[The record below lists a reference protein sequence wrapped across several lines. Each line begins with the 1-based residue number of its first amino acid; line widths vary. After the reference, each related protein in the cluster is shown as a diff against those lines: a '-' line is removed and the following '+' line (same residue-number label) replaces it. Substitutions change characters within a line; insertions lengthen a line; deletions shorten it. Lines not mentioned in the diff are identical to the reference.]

1 MSQQRARRRGAHQLL
16 HLPPPR
22 VRLLAWYRYSW
33 GVAANLGAV
42 PPAPHLQPFC
52 KKRGGHPC
60 HAVPPVLYLF
70 EQLLPQLCPVVRRV
84 RQPIDFAIVVF
95 IRGPRP
101 QIGGGAC
108 CYFGRGA

>member
-33 GVAANLGAV
+33 GVAADLGAV
-42 PPAPHLQPFC
+42 PPAPPTCLQ
-52 KKRGGHPC
+52 KKRGHPC

-70 EQLLPQLCPVVRRV
+70 EQLLPQLLPGLRCV
-84 RQPIDFAIVVF
+84 RQPVHFAIIVF
-95 IRGPRP
+95 VRRPCP